1 MTVRASGVDA
11 SAIATVGDARRLAR
25 AWTPTAL
32 LLLGLSAVVLARWA
46 GTRSGL
52 DPIGLGA
59 AFGLALLALAMARP
73 GIRSRPGAVARPI
86 AWVRPGRPRVR
97 SLAMGVGAGMALVAL
112 TSLGAVLGGVD
123 LPAGLGRPAA
133 PFLPWA
139 AVTTLVA
146 TGEEA
151 LLRGRLFDVTRHAGG
166 TVAALVLTTVAF
178 ALLHVPLYGW
188 HVVPL
193 DLAVGVL
200 FAGLRLVTRGYA
212 APAAAHAVADLATW
226 WL

>member
-1 MTVRASGVDA
+1 MTVRATGVDA
-11 SAIATVGDARRLAR
+11 PAVAAVGGARGLVR
-25 AWTPTAL
+25 AWTPAAL
-32 LLLGLSAVVLARWA
+32 LLLGLSAVVVARWT
-46 GTRSGL
+46 GTRAGL

-59 AFGLALLALAMARP
+59 AFGLALLALSLARP
-73 GIRSRPGAVARPI
+73 GARSRAGTAA
-86 AWVRPGRPRVR
+86 R
-97 SLAMGVGAGMALVAL
+97 SLAWARPRRLRASSLAIGVGAGIALVAL
-112 TSLGAVLGGVD
+112 TRIGAIAGGVE

-133 PFLPWA
+133 PFVPWV
-139 AVTTLVA
+139 AVTLLVA

-151 LLRGRLFDVTRHAGG
+151 LLRGRLFDVARHAGG
-166 TVAALVLTTVAF
+166 TVAAVVLTSVAF

-188 HVVPL
+188 QVVPL